1 MTLSSDN
8 IVIILWYVD
17 ASYESHDDSTRNTSS
32 MLTVGSGVITFLRK
46 QKINVKSLVEVELI
60 EMDDTIH
67 QTLETRCQLQNGR
80 EHSYSE

>member
-1 MTLSSDN
+1 
-8 IVIILWYVD
+8 
-17 ASYESHDDSTRNTSS
+17 

-67 QTLETRCQLQNGR
+67 QTLETRFFMECQLQNGR